1 MRIIRLFCK
10 TVFYACFYKYLWALQ
25 LIAKPLSMG
34 SPVQIKYAFMSRYGK
49 VNFLYSIYMKCYI

>member
-10 TVFYACFYKYLWALQ
+10 TVFYACFYKYLRALQ
-25 LIAKPLSMG
+25 FIAKPLSMG

-49 VNFLYSIYMKCYI
+49 VNFLYSIV